1 MDRIKVTV
9 KGVEEQ
15 AWDMM
20 HEIRETEQRFMG
32 AIISDCIFQ
41 YYAEQFDPDYPNEN
55 TGDES

>member
-15 AWDMM
+15 AWDIM
-20 HEIRETEQRFMG
+20 HEIREAEQRFMG

-41 YYAEQFDPDYPNEN
+41 YYANQFDPDDQDEN
-55 TGDES
+55 ADDES